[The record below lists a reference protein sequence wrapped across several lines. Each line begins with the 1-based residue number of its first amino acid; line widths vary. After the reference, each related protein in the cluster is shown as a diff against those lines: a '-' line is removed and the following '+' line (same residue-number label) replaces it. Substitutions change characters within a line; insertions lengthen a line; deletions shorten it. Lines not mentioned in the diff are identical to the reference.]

1 MLQRVIGGAIVVL
14 AAVVGIACD
23 ESLAVV
29 AGPTPNLSPTFSSI
43 QRDIF
48 QASDAAGR
56 ASCASCHNPNGGA
69 FRQVGLDLA
78 SEGAYNSLVGVPSTQ
93 RPDVLRVAAGDPDN
107 SYLVHKI
114 EGRQGIVG
122 LRMPRAGPPHMT
134 DGQIQIIRRWIEI
147 GAPRN

>member
-1 MLQRVIGGAIVVL
+1 VRQRVLRAVIVVL
-14 AAVVGIACD
+14 AAAGAACD
-23 ESLAVV
+23 ENLAVI

-69 FRQVGLDLA
+69 FRQVGLDLQ
-78 SEGAYNSLVGVPSTQ
+78 SEGSYNSLVGVPSTQ
-93 RPDVLRVAAGDPDN
+93 RPNVLRVVPGDPDN
-107 SYLVHKI
+107 SYLIHKI
-114 EGRQGIVG
+114 EGRPGIVG
-122 LRMPRAGPPHMT
+122 LRMPRSGPPHMT
-134 DGQIQIIRRWIEI
+134 DGQIQIIRRWIET